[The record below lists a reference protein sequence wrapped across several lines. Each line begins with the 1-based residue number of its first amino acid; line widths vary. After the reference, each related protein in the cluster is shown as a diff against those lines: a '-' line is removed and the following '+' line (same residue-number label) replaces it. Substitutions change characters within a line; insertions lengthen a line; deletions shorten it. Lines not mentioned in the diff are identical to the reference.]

1 MIQILISSHN
11 DDFDLNS
18 TYLRDAWIIST
29 VSEIWFFEGKDR
41 WVHTICY
48 EPTDF
53 FRQKIKFLRQRLKSE
68 KKDPNF
74 LGPLLPILRL
84 TFLEVMWTKSKRTA
98 AFFGMS
104 SLRFN
109 WDFVGVIQDLRDRNP
124 KNFHPT

>member
-84 TFLEVMWTKSKRTA
+84 TFLEMFCNFRR
-98 AFFGMS
+98 FGFKKIDGYFIFIRGVFRS
-104 SLRFN
+104 H
-109 WDFVGVIQDLRDRNP
+109 VGGII
-124 KNFHPT
+124 